1 MDRIILER
9 ILEKAESMNVR
20 LKVLASNINRL
31 EREDKERWQRLFN
44 EIAEVNATLKRMA
57 DVLGSE

>member
-44 EIAEVNATLKRMA
+44 EIAEVDATLKRMA